1 MDETPA
7 ANYNTCKLNS
17 SYSKK
22 VIDYGTGSTVYNL
35 FVTEKV
41 SSQSILRSAEFA
53 RMAGV
58 STDTLRHYERK
69 GLLKPKRS
77 RNGYREY
84 TMQMLERV
92 RLIRRAVSVGFTI
105 DELHSI
111 LKARDKGDAPCRQ
124 VHKMAQTKLE
134 AVENQLRE
142 LENVR
147 DDLRSIIAD
156 WNEKLA
162 QVDEQQPARLLEALA
177 NRHSVTLKSNAS
189 INKPSLKK
197 ITRSKKKS

>member
-1 MDETPA
+1 
-7 ANYNTCKLNS
+7 
-17 SYSKK
+17 
-22 VIDYGTGSTVYNL
+22 
-35 FVTEKV
+35 VTEKD
-41 SSQSILRSAEFA
+41 SLQSILRSAEFA

-92 RLIRRAVSVGFTI
+92 RLIRRAISVGFTI

-124 VHKMAQTKLE
+124 VHKMAQAKLE

-147 DDLRSIIAD
+147 DDLRLIIAD

-177 NRHSVTLKSNAS
+177 NRHSVTLKSNVS

-197 ITRSKKKS
+197 IIRSKKKS